1 MLPRM
6 SRQSI
11 DLPHG
16 TIHYLDTG
24 GDGPPVVFVHGLLV
38 DGALW
43 RKVVGALRP
52 DFRCI
57 VPDLPLGSHT
67 TPMRPGADLTPRGV
81 ATLLADFVR
90 GLGLDRPVIVA
101 NDTGGALTQIMIT
114 DHPGVAGPV
123 VLTPCDTFDNFLP
136 KAFRP
141 LQYAAKVPGVF
152 TALAQGTRAQ
162 TMRRAVF
169 RSLAKRRIPDE
180 VTNAWARPYLDNA
193 GVRRDTL
200 AFLRAIHPR
209 YTLDAAAR
217 LGSFDQPVLLAWAP
231 EDPFFKFDHAQR
243 LAQIIPDA
251 RIETVEDSLAF
262 VPEDQPERLAELIR
276 GFVPRP
282 AATPPGTHPP
292 APSPEGAPAT

>member
-1 MLPRM
+1 M
-6 SRQSI
+6 SRSSV

-24 GDGPPVVFVHGLLV
+24 GDGPPIVFVHGLLV
-38 DGALW
+38 DGRLW
-43 RKVVGALRP
+43 RKVVAELEGE
-52 DFRCI
+52 FRCI
-57 VPDLPLGSHT
+57 VPDLPLGSHS
-67 TPMRPGADLTPRGV
+67 TPMKPGADMTPRGV
-81 ATLLADFVR
+81 ATLIADFIR
-90 GLGLDRPVIVA
+90 ALGLERPAVVA

-114 DHPGVAGPV
+114 DHPGVGGPV

-136 KAFRP
+136 ALFRP

-152 TALAQGTRAQ
+152 TALAQGTRVAAL
-162 TMRRAVF
+162 RRPVF
-169 RSLAKRRIPDE
+169 ALLTKRPIPDA
-180 VTNAWARPYLDNA
+180 VTEAWARPYLQDA

-200 AFLRAIHPR
+200 RFVRAIHTR

-231 EDPFFKFDHAQR
+231 EDRFFLLDHAQR

-282 AATPPGTHPP
+282 AATPPGTRPP
-292 APSPEGAPAT
+292 APSPEGAPAA

>member
-1 MLPRM
+1 MLPGM
-6 SRQSI
+6 SRSSV

-24 GDGPPVVFVHGLLV
+24 GNGPPIVFVHGLLV
-38 DGALW
+38 DGRLW
-43 RKVVGALRP
+43 RKVVAELEGE
-52 DFRCI
+52 FRCI

-67 TPMRPGADLTPRGV
+67 TPMKPGADMTPRGV
-81 ATLLADFVR
+81 ATLIADFIR
-90 GLGLDRPVIVA
+90 ALGLERPAVVA

-152 TALAQGTRAQ
+152 TALAQGTRVAVL
-162 TMRRAVF
+162 RRPVF
-169 RSLAKRRIPDE
+169 ALLTKRPIPDAITE
-180 VTNAWARPYLDNA
+180 AWARPYLQDA

-200 AFLRAIHPR
+200 RFVRAIHTR

>member
-24 GDGPPVVFVHGLLV
+24 GDGPAIVFVHGLLV

-43 RKVVGALRP
+43 RKVVGALHP

-67 TPMRPGADLTPRGV
+67 TPMKPGADMTPRGV

-90 GLGLDRPVIVA
+90 GLDLDRPAVVA

-162 TMRRAVF
+162 AMRRVVF

-180 VTNAWARPYLDNA
+180 VTGAWARPYLQNK

-217 LGSFDQPVLLAWAP
+217 LASFDQPVLLAWAL

-262 VPEDQPERLAELIR
+262 VPEDQPQRLAELIR

-282 AATPPGTHPP
+282 AATPPGARPP